1 MFGKDVALLIV
12 KEVRHQSTRVS
23 LAQVS
28 KAFYWAVRETIE
40 YFLKNGG
47 IASFGINN
55 VMFRPINSNI
65 NYGNV
70 ELKIN
75 YAIASIKKMP
85 DGIYYISDNVNRD
98 VMNNVRLSIQYN
110 RGVFSRVSTGT
121 YMFGTRATQLIN
133 NKHVIISTIGEFEIT
148 ISITIL
154 PEI

>member
-28 KAFYWAVRETIE
+28 KTFYWAVRETIE
-40 YFLKNGG
+40 YFLSNGG

-55 VMFRPINSNI
+55 VMFRPSNSI
-65 NYGNV
+65 IKYEKV
-70 ELKIN
+70 ELRIN

-98 VMNNVRLSIQYN
+98 VMNNVRLSIRYD
-110 RGVFSRVSTGT
+110 RGGFSRYSTGT
-121 YMFGTRATQLIN
+121 YGFNRWAIQFIN
-133 NKHVIISTIGEFEIT
+133 NKHVIISAMGDFEIT
-148 ISITIL
+148 ISVTLL
-154 PEI
+154 PEK